1 MRHSTWRAGTALAC
15 HMLPMVMNQEP
26 IDRRRERSVATDR
39 PFYSTL
45 LLAFGPVVQIG
56 GWLAAFTDI
65 GAAMAIGGALMSVAG
80 GLVYPTP
87 RRILAAGIGVFAG
100 GGWILALPVVV
111 K

>member
-1 MRHSTWRAGTALAC
+1 MRHSTRRAGTALAC
-15 HMLPMVMNQEP
+15 HMLPLVMNQEP
-26 IDRRRERSVATDR
+26 TDQRSERAVATDR
-39 PFYSTL
+39 SFYSML
-45 LLAFGPVVQIG
+45 LLVFGPVVQVG

-65 GAAMAIGGALMSVAG
+65 GAAMVIGGALMSVAG

-100 GGWILALPVVV
+100 GGWILALPVIV

>member
-1 MRHSTWRAGTALAC
+1 
-15 HMLPMVMNQEP
+15 MVMNQEP
-26 IDRRRERSVATDR
+26 IDQRSDRAVATDR
-39 PFYSTL
+39 SFFSML
-45 LLAFGPVVQIG
+45 LLVFGPVVQFG

-65 GAAMAIGGALMSVAG
+65 GAAMVIGGALMSVAG